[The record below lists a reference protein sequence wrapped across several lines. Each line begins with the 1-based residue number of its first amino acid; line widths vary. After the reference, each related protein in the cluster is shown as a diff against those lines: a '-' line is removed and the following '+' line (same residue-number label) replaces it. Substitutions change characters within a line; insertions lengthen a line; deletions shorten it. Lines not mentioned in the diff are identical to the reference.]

1 MPSGR
6 WKGPEKRSR
15 TVLEARFDSVVAFVA
30 IWTLGNPGGWSWPV
44 SRAATAT
51 GELAVGADGFQ
62 GNTFSSKYTSEVST
76 TRGMLGTY
84 TLYAPGVVRLRPR
97 LMPTHARG
105 SIRVFE

>member
-6 WKGPEKRSR
+6 WKGACALGTRVGRWS
-15 TVLEARFDSVVAFVA
+15 DSAAVFGAA
-30 IWTLGNPGGWSWPV
+30 LTLGNPGGWSRPV
-44 SRAATAT
+44 SRATTAT
-51 GELAVGADGFQ
+51 GELAAGADGFQ
-62 GNTFSSKYTSEVST
+62 GNTFSSKYTSEECT
-76 TRGMLGTY
+76 TRGMLGIY

>member
-15 TVLEARFDSVVAFVA
+15 TVLEACAGACASGTRVGRRSGIAAALVMTS
-30 IWTLGNPGGWSWPV
+30 TLGNPGGWSRPV

-51 GELAVGADGFQ
+51 GGLTVGAGCFQ
-62 GNTFSSKYTSEVST
+62 GNAFSSKYTSE
-76 TRGMLGTY
+76 
-84 TLYAPGVVRLRPR
+84 APGVVRLRPK